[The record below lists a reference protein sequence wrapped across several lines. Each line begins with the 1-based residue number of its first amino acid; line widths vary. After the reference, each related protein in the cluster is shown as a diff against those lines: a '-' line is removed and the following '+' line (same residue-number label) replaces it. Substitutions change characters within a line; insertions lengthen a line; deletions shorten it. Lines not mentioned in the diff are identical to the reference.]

1 MAWYKA
7 YKGKLAFWVSSLLAG
22 EDWLDHGI
30 TMACQDEDPFFNL
43 GFSVEENGEQV
54 AARRGL
60 VAEAFGVPPAAWT
73 GVRQVHGDQVVW
85 VEYAGGDGHVAAPVT
100 YQEEADGLATTA
112 PGLLLA
118 TMHADCVPILLAD
131 PVRRVVAAVH
141 AGWKGTALA
150 IVQRALTVMR
160 ERAGSDPRDCL
171 AAIGPA
177 AGSCCYQVGAELA
190 EKFAHVLSITG
201 LDFTPRLDL
210 PEINRRLLLAAGLPE
225 ERVDKALFCTICGG
239 KSFFSHRR
247 QGSCSGRMASLII
260 RRS

>member
-1 MAWYKA
+1 MNRWPR
-7 YKGKLAFWVSSLLAG
+7 GGGGGLWR
-22 EDWLDHGI
+22 
-30 TMACQDEDPFFNL
+30 PP
-43 GFSVEENGEQV
+43 
-54 AARRGL
+54 RPGL
-60 VAEAFGVPPAAWT
+60 VSGKPWRP
-73 GVRQVHGDQVVW
+73 GGLG
-85 VEYAGGDGHVAAPVT
+85 EYAGGDGHVAAPVT

-247 QGSCSGRMASLII
+247 QGSRSGRMASLII